1 MSGERRNLAGD
12 PRVDQVGRERSDDL
26 SGELR
31 RRFPPGVLLEGIAFK
46 ALERR
51 TIPHGLKT
59 TPRGVLPSVPR
70 GGATLLVQMGLTGD
84 SVVLEN
90 ATSNEATY
98 DLWVYL

>member
-1 MSGERRNLAGD
+1 MSERRNLTGA
-12 PRVDQVGRERSDDL
+12 PAVDQAGRERSDDL
-26 SGELR
+26 DGALR
-31 RRFPPGVLLEGIAFK
+31 RRMPPGVLLTGIAFK

-59 TPRGVLPSVPR
+59 TPRGVMPSVPR